1 MRALASVVPRV
12 VTSAVTLVTQKWQLI
27 ASLAAG
33 AIAFARTS
41 AEATPS
47 DRALRSRF
55 RRARKNFARVAR
67 ARVAP
72 DPAVGGLNADKMDE
86 HETERKARVNASRE
100 GKKGRTRVRGNFV
113 LGVVHAPNADDVFS
127 GRPLAVIH
135 GKPAFARLAETM
147 KKCSRVE
154 RVVVAT
160 DDYRVEEAAK
170 EYGIETLILAPEIVR
185 TPSSYAREAAK
196 VTGGGWDYVC
206 VVNVEECLLDAD
218 SIDAS
223 VMEMEANMD
232 ETCVMSM
239 CVAAA
244 DPHKNE
250 CKRPRCVEDVNGFAM
265 YISRAAIPSLG
276 DARVRSSDIVETPKR
291 ERQRELDIASQCW
304 GIVDATCYDSVYLR
318 MLGNTLQDGT
328 PLQRIENIEALS
340 TLENGYKIKV
350 RHVTYQVP
358 PLREPSDVTE
368 VEKVLA
374 SRLATSLSMKSKRS
388 SPISLLERRN
398 QGSDGRST
406 PPLRRGA
413 QSASALSDADTDAS
427 NNATTPNPIP

>member
-1 MRALASVVPRV
+1 MRALASALPRAATFAATHV
-12 VTSAVTLVTQKWQLI
+12 AKKWRLI
-27 ASLAAG
+27 LSLAAG
-33 AIAFARTS
+33 VVTFARTS

-55 RRARKNFARVAR
+55 RRARKNFTRDAR

-72 DPAVGGLNADKMDE
+72 ERAVGASDEEKIAE
-86 HETERKARVNASRE
+86 HETERKARANASRE
-100 GKKGRTRVRGNFV
+100 GKRGRTRVRGNFV
-113 LGVVHAPNADDVFS
+113 LGVVHAPHADEDGAFS

-160 DDYRVEEAAK
+160 DDYRVDEAAK
-170 EYGIETLILAPEIVR
+170 EYGIETLILAPEIAR

-196 VTGGGWDYVC
+196 ITGGGWDYVC

-244 DPHKNE
+244 DPHKIE
-250 CKRPRCVEDVNGFAM
+250 CDRPRCVEDVNGFAM

-276 DARVRSSDIVETPKR
+276 DARSRSGDLADTPSKR

-318 MLGNTLQDGT
+318 MLGNSLQDGT

-340 TLENGYKIKV
+340 TLENGYKIKL

-358 PLREPSDVTE
+358 PLRQPSDVAK
-368 VEKVLA
+368 VENVFT
-374 SRLATSLSMKSKRS
+374 SRLASSLSTKTKRS
-388 SPISLLERRN
+388 SPKSLLERRAK
-398 QGSDGRST
+398 GAGDGGRST
-406 PPLRRGA
+406 PPLRGGA
-413 QSASALSDADTDAS
+413 ESASALSDADA
-427 NNATTPNPIP
+427 P